1 MVKVFTPEQALEKIK
16 KYQTTPQW
24 VLQARSKSDELKAL
38 VTGEKFH
45 ELLIDRIEH
54 IESSKRAVA
63 RRKYAKDIRDMF
75 NRVFKKRYNVFE
87 AVGGSE
93 VVRIESE
100 NLKSTFE
107 KIITNFKGQ
116 KSIEKYLSDTFFN
129 LWDVD
134 PNGVIFLE
142 YEMENGQIKE
152 CYPTYKSIRDIR
164 YYDSDGQELEYIIF
178 EPKIYKSETNSLAKI
193 WRFVDSQN
201 EYFFIQEGSSF
212 KFFEEKSF
220 IHPFKQVP
228 GIIISDNSLVGSDIR
243 VSMVDQV
250 SELAKD
256 YARDKSVLTIYKF
269 QNGFPIHWRYEQKCR
284 PCQGTGKTGAE
295 PCKICN
301 GKGILQKSDVTDVVS
316 VTPPREG
323 DPVLTPNV
331 AGYVNPSIEV
341 WKQYNDDLKQME
353 LKIESTIWG
362 TMEQA
367 AQNDTAT
374 GKFID
379 TQPITNELSKI
390 SSNVE
395 FVHNFLAKMVL
406 RLVVPIETDQVYYYK
421 SYGRRYIIE
430 SPDVIL
436 NKYNESKEKGDPVTI
451 LDRLLNEFIISKYKS
466 DLYMQAVQL
475 KKARLEPYIHQTV
488 EQVNS
493 LFGKK
498 EAYKKAIFAD
508 FWDISD
514 HSKPIEVLE
523 NEFNSFVESEIVKY
537 NILPSKAEADQKL
550 LSILET
556 VSPIVANKML
566 ESLTVNEIR
575 NIFKLQPVENG
586 DVLPGANPTPPPFN

>member
-1 MVKVFTPEQALEKIK
+1 MVEIFTPEQALEKIK
-16 KYQTTPQW
+16 ANQSTRPW
-24 VLQARSKSDELKAL
+24 VLEARRRSDELRAL
-38 VTGEKFH
+38 VNGEKFS
-45 ELLIDRIEH
+45 ELLIDKIEH
-54 IESSKRAVA
+54 IESAARAKA
-63 RRKYAKDIRDMF
+63 RRRYAKDIRDMF

-93 VVRIESE
+93 VVKIESE
-100 NLKSTFE
+100 TLKAQFE
-107 KIITNFKGQ
+107 TISNNFKGQ
-116 KSIEKYLSDTFFN
+116 KSIEKYLSDTVFN

-134 PNGVIFLE
+134 PNGLIFLE
-142 YEMENGQIKE
+142 YKYEDGELE
-152 CYPTYKSIRDIR
+152 VYPTYKSIYDIR
-164 YYDSDGQELEYIIF
+164 YYDADGQELEYIIF
-178 EPKIYKSETNSLAKI
+178 EPKITDYNKDGRISKV
-193 WRFVDSQN
+193 WRFVDAQN
-201 EYFFIQEGSSF
+201 EYFFIQDGNGFIFDEVNSF
-212 KFFEEKSF
+212 Q
-220 IHPFKQVP
+220 HGFKQVP
-228 GIIISDNSLVGSDIR
+228 GLIISDNQITGSHIR

-295 PCKICN
+295 QCKVCN
-301 GKGILQKSDVTDVVS
+301 GKGVLQKADVTDVVS

-353 LKIESTIWG
+353 LKIESTVWG
-362 TMEQA
+362 TMEA
-367 AQNDTAT
+367 AAENNTAT

-395 FVHNFLAKMVL
+395 FIHNFLAKMVL
-406 RLVVPIETDQVYYYK
+406 RLITPVETDKIYYYK

-436 NKYNESKEKGDPVTI
+436 NKYNESKDKGDPVTI
-451 LDRLLNEFIISKYKS
+451 LDRLLNEFIVSKYKS
-466 DLYMQAVQL
+466 DLYMQNVQL

-488 EQVNS
+488 EEVDK

-508 FWDISD
+508 FWEIAD
-514 HSKPIEVLE
+514 HSKSIEELNIEYSAYVE
-523 NEFNSFVESEIVKY
+523 AEIAKNS
-537 NILPSKAEADQKL
+537 ILPDKSNADQKL
-550 LSILET
+550 LTILET

-566 ESLTVNEIR
+566 ASLTTNEIR
-575 NIFKLQPVENG
+575 AIFKLDAVQGG
-586 DVLPGANPTPPPFN
+586 DVLPGTLPTQPNFQ

>member
-1 MVKVFTPEQALEKIK
+1 MVKIFTPEQALEKIK
-16 KYQTTPQW
+16 KYLTTPQW
-24 VLQARSKSDELKAL
+24 ILQARSKSDELKAL

-54 IESSKRAVA
+54 IESSKRAIA

-100 NLKSTFE
+100 TLKSTFE
-107 KIITNFKGQ
+107 NIISNFKGQ

-142 YEMENGQIKE
+142 YEMENGVIKE
-152 CYPTYKSIRDIR
+152 CYPTYKSINDIR
-164 YYDSDGQELEYIIF
+164 YYDADGQEIEYIIF
-178 EPKIYKSETNSLAKI
+178 EPKTYKLDNNQLSKI

-201 EYFFIQEGSSF
+201 EYFFIQDGNSF
-212 KFFEEKSF
+212 RFFEEKSF
-220 IHPFKQVP
+220 VHPFKQVP
-228 GIIISDNSLVGSDIR
+228 GIIISDNSIVGSDIR

-353 LKIESTIWG
+353 MKIESTIWG

-367 AQNDTAT
+367 AGNDTAT

-406 RLVVPIETDQVYYYK
+406 NLVTPIDTNQVYYYK

-451 LDRLLNEFIISKYKS
+451 LDRLLNEFIVSKYKS
-466 DLYMQAVQL
+466 DLYMQSTQL
-475 KKARLEPYIHQTV
+475 KKARLEPYIHLTV
-488 EQVNS
+488 KEVFDM
-493 LFGKK
+493 FGKV
-498 EAYKKAIFAD
+498 EAFKKAIFGD
-508 FWDISD
+508 FWENADQFKD
-514 HSKPIEVLE
+514 YDTLL
-523 NEFNSFVESEIVKY
+523 NEFNQY
-537 NILPSKAEADQKL
+537 ANQKMIEN
-550 LSILET
+550 SIII
-556 VSPIVANKML
+556 PITIN
-566 ESLTVNEIR
+566 
-575 NIFKLQPVENG
+575 
-586 DVLPGANPTPPPFN
+586 

>member
-16 KYQTTPQW
+16 KYQTIPDW
-24 VLQARSKSDELKAL
+24 VHKARKRSDELKAL
-38 VTGEKFH
+38 VTGENFSD
-45 ELLIDRIEH
+45 LLINQIEH
-54 IESSKRAVA
+54 IESSKRAAA
-63 RRKYAKDIRDMF
+63 RRKYSKDIRDMF

-93 VVRIESE
+93 VVRIESQT
-100 NLKSTFE
+100 LKATFE
-107 KIITNFKGQ
+107 KIISNFKGQ

-134 PNGVIFLE
+134 PNGVMFLE
-142 YEMENGQIKE
+142 YKLENGKVIE
-152 CYPTYKSIRDIR
+152 CYPTYKSIHDIR
-164 YYDSDGQELEYIIF
+164 YYDTDGQELEYIIF
-178 EPKIYKSETNSLAKI
+178 EPKTYKLRTNTLAKI

-201 EYFFIQEGSSF
+201 EYFFIQDGNSF

-220 IHPFKQVP
+220 QHPFKQVP
-228 GIIISDNSLVGSDIR
+228 GLVISDNVIVGSDIR
-243 VSMVDQV
+243 TSMVDQV

-295 PCKICN
+295 QCKICN

-406 RLVVPIETDQVYYYK
+406 RLVTPIDTDQVYYYK

-436 NKYNESKEKGDPVTI
+436 NKYNESKYKGDPVTI
-451 LDRLLNEFIISKYKS
+451 LDRLLNEFIVSKYKS
-466 DLYMQAVQL
+466 DLYMQSVQL
-475 KKARLEPYIHQTV
+475 KKARLEPYIHQSV
-488 EQVNS
+488 KDVFDM
-493 LFGKK
+493 FGKV
-498 EAYKKAIFAD
+498 EAYKKSIFGD
-508 FWDISD
+508 FWENAD
-514 HSKPIEVLE
+514 HFKPYEILLQ
-523 NEFNSFVESEIVKY
+523 EFNQYTEQEMIK
-537 NILPSKAEADQKL
+537 NGI
-550 LSILET
+550 IIT
-556 VSPIVANKML
+556 VPQI
-566 ESLTVNEIR
+566 
-575 NIFKLQPVENG
+575 
-586 DVLPGANPTPPPFN
+586 

>member
-1 MVKVFTPEQALEKIK
+1 MVKIFTPEQALEKIK
-16 KYQTTPQW
+16 KYLTTPQW
-24 VLQARSKSDELKAL
+24 ILQARSKSDELKAL

-45 ELLIDRIEH
+45 ELLIDKIEH
-54 IESSKRAVA
+54 IESSKRAAA
-63 RRKYAKDIRDMF
+63 RRKYSKDIRDMF

-100 NLKSTFE
+100 TLKSTFE
-107 KIITNFKGQ
+107 NIISNFKGQ

-142 YEMENGQIKE
+142 YEMENGVIKE
-152 CYPTYKSIRDIR
+152 CYPTYKSINDIR
-164 YYDSDGQELEYIIF
+164 YYDADGQEIEYIIF
-178 EPKIYKSETNSLAKI
+178 EPKTYKLDNNQLSKI

-201 EYFFIQEGSSF
+201 EYFFIQDGNSF

-220 IHPFKQVP
+220 VHPFKQVP
-228 GIIISDNSLVGSDIR
+228 GIIISDNSIVGSDIR

-353 LKIESTIWG
+353 MKIESTIWG

-367 AQNDTAT
+367 AGNDTAT

-406 RLVVPIETDQVYYYK
+406 NLVTPIDTNQVYYYK

-451 LDRLLNEFIISKYKS
+451 LDRLLNEFIVSKYKS
-466 DLYMQAVQL
+466 DLYMQSTQL
-475 KKARLEPYIHQTV
+475 KKARLEPYIHLTV
-488 EQVNS
+488 KEVFDM
-493 LFGKK
+493 FGKV
-498 EAYKKAIFAD
+498 EAFKKAIFGD
-508 FWDISD
+508 FWENADQFKD
-514 HSKPIEVLE
+514 YDTLL
-523 NEFNSFVESEIVKY
+523 NEFNEY
-537 NILPSKAEADQKL
+537 ANQKMIEN
-550 LSILET
+550 SIII
-556 VSPIVANKML
+556 PITIN
-566 ESLTVNEIR
+566 
-575 NIFKLQPVENG
+575 
-586 DVLPGANPTPPPFN
+586 

>member
-1 MVKVFTPEQALEKIK
+1 MVEVFTPEEALKKIVQ
-16 KYQTTPQW
+16 YQTTPQW
-24 VLQARSKSDELKAL
+24 VLDARERSSEFKAL
-38 VTGEKFH
+38 VTGEKFSD
-45 ELLIDRIEH
+45 LLINRIES
-54 IESSKRAVA
+54 IESSKRAIA
-63 RRKYAKDIRDMF
+63 RRKYSKDIRDMF
-75 NRVFKKRYNVFE
+75 DRVFKKRYNVFE

-93 VVRIESE
+93 VVKIESE
-100 NLKSTFE
+100 TLKAQFE
-107 KIITNFKGQ
+107 TIANNFKGQ

-134 PNGVIFLE
+134 PNGVLFLE
-142 YEMENGQIKE
+142 YKIEDGQIE
-152 CYPTYKSIRDIR
+152 CYPTYKSINDIR
-164 YYDSDGQELEYIIF
+164 YYDADGQEIEYIIF
-178 EPKIYKSETNSLAKI
+178 EPKFVKTESNLLSKM
-193 WRFVDSQN
+193 WRFVDSEN
-201 EYFFIQEGSSF
+201 EYFFIQDGSSF
-212 KFFEEKSF
+212 RFLEEKSF
-220 IHPFKQVP
+220 KHEFKQVP
-228 GIIISDNSLVGSDIR
+228 GVIISDNQIVGSHIR
-243 VSMVDQV
+243 RSMVDQV

-284 PCQGTGKTGAE
+284 PCQGTGKTGSE
-295 PCKICN
+295 SCKICN

-362 TMEQA
+362 TMEAA

-379 TQPITNELSKI
+379 TQPITNELSKL

-406 RLVVPIETDQVYYYK
+406 RLITPVETDKIYYYK

-430 SPDVIL
+430 SPDTIL

-451 LDRLLNEFIISKYKS
+451 LDRLLNEFIVAKYKS
-466 DLYMQAVQL
+466 DLYMQNVQL
-475 KKARLEPYIHQTV
+475 KKAVLEPYIHQTV
-488 EQVNS
+488 EDIDK

-508 FWDISD
+508 FWQSAD
-514 HSKPIEVLE
+514 HSKSVDQLE
-523 NEFNSFVESEIVKY
+523 TDFNVYVEEQITKN
-537 NILPSKAEADQKL
+537 NILPNKSEADQKL
-550 LSILET
+550 LNILET

-575 NIFKLQPVENG
+575 GIFKLGSIPEG
-586 DVLPGANPTPPPFN
+586 DVLPGANQSFPTN

>member
-1 MVKVFTPEQALEKIK
+1 MVKVFTPEDALQKIAQL
-16 KYQTTPQW
+16 QTTPQW
-24 VLQARSKSDELKAL
+24 VLEARERSSEFKAL
-38 VTGEKFH
+38 VTGEKFSD
-45 ELLIDRIEH
+45 LLINRIES
-54 IESSKRAVA
+54 IESAKRAIA
-63 RRKYAKDIRDMF
+63 RRKYSKDIRDMF
-75 NRVFKKRYNVFE
+75 DRVFKKRYNVFE

-93 VVRIESE
+93 VVKIESE
-100 NLKSTFE
+100 TLKAQFE
-107 KIITNFKGQ
+107 TIANNFKGQ

-134 PNGVIFLE
+134 PNGVLFLE
-142 YEMENGQIKE
+142 YKIEDGQIE
-152 CYPTYKSIRDIR
+152 CYPTYKSINDIR
-164 YYDSDGQELEYIIF
+164 YYDADGQEIEYIIF
-178 EPKIYKSETNSLAKI
+178 EPKLVKTETNSLSKM
-193 WRFVDSQN
+193 WRFVDSEN
-201 EYFFIQEGSSF
+201 EYFFIQDGSSF
-212 KFFEEKSF
+212 RFLEDQSF
-220 IHPFKQVP
+220 KHEFKQVP
-228 GIIISDNSLVGSDIR
+228 GVIISDNQIVGSHIR
-243 VSMVDQV
+243 RSMVDQV

-284 PCQGTGKTGAE
+284 PCQGTGKTGSE
-295 PCKICN
+295 SCKICN

-362 TMEQA
+362 TMEAA

-379 TQPITNELSKI
+379 TQPITNELSKL

-406 RLVVPIETDQVYYYK
+406 RLITPVETDKIYYYK

-430 SPDVIL
+430 SPDTIL
-436 NKYNESKEKGDPVTI
+436 NKYNESKDKGDPVTI
-451 LDRLLNEFIISKYKS
+451 LDRLLNEFIVAKYKS
-466 DLYMQAVQL
+466 DLYMQNVQL
-475 KKARLEPYIHQTV
+475 KKAVLEPYIHQTV
-488 EQVNS
+488 EEVDK

-508 FWDISD
+508 FWQSAD
-514 HSKPIEVLE
+514 HSKSVEQLE
-523 NEFNSFVESEIVKY
+523 SEFNVYVEEQITKN
-537 NILPSKAEADQKL
+537 NILPNKSEADQKL
-550 LSILET
+550 LNILET
-556 VSPIVANKML
+556 VSPIVANKMM

-575 NIFKLQPVENG
+575 GIFKLPSIPEG
-586 DVLPGANPTPPPFN
+586 DVLPGANQSFPTN